1 MQLIWEE
8 GKINLNIEQKLKDKP
23 KNNTELVKNNNNKV
37 KQNKSGY

>member
-23 KNNTELVKNNNNKV
+23 KNNTELVKKNNNKV